1 MPSLFAIDCRV
12 YRTPWRGIYRQIVAP
27 SGRTRVFLR
36 PAVWCGSTQAKE
48 QIGFLG
54 AASSQEHLFSLSW
67 DSPGDCQSRVKGSHF
82 LNCSEA
88 RI

>member
-1 MPSLFAIDCRV
+1 
-12 YRTPWRGIYRQIVAP
+12 
-27 SGRTRVFLR
+27 
-36 PAVWCGSTQAKE
+36 
-48 QIGFLG
+48 
-54 AASSQEHLFSLSW
+54 LSW